1 MAGVIAGIGL
11 ATSLIGSGVSFT
23 QAAKAKREQK
33 KAERQQKALM
43 EKAKERAEK
52 NFYETLNVPIDAFDN
67 QYKQNQQVAAQ
78 ALEALQQ
85 GDARNLAAGVGGLQ
99 AAASQANEV
108 VRTGMQDALYEN
120 RKMKME
126 GKAAIEQQLIDMEV
140 GAAADQAQ
148 MARDFGRDQAAGIQG
163 GIAGVGQAAQSASSL
178 VPLFAAGKEG
188 RAAMQADEVFGGQ
201 EDQTQDQL
209 SKTVDEGGTG
219 MSRANRLQTLKGYQ
233 FTPAEIRRIKRSDN
247 QFEDFKTLIEGN
259 DPRFKNL
266 QTDIGSVT
274 DMSGLQKLLYGY

>member
-1 MAGVIAGIGL
+1 MSGVVAGIGL

-23 QAAKAKREQK
+23 QAAAAKRAQK
-33 KAERQQKALM
+33 KAEREQKALM

-52 NFYETLNVPIDAFDN
+52 NFYETLNVPVDAFDN
-67 QYKQNQQVAAQ
+67 QFKQNQQVAAQ
-78 ALEALQQ
+78 ALQALQQ

-99 AAASQANEV
+99 AAAAQANEV

-140 GAAADQAQ
+140 GAAADQSQ
-148 MARDFGRDQAAGIQG
+148 MARDFGRDRAAGIQG
-163 GIAGVGQAAQSASSL
+163 GIAGFGQAAQSASSL
-178 VPLFAAGKEG
+178 VPLFAAGKSG
-188 RAAMQADEVFGGQ
+188 RAAQKVDAVFGGN
-201 EDQTQDQL
+201 EDQSQDQL

-219 MSRANRLQTLKGYQ
+219 QSRAARLSQLKGLD
-233 FTPAEIRRIKRSDN
+233 FKPSEIRRIERSDN
-247 QFEDFKTLIEGN
+247 QVQAFKDLIQGD

-266 QTDIGSVT
+266 QNDIGSVT
-274 DMSGLQKLLYGY
+274 DMTELQKLLYGY

>member
-99 AAASQANEV
+99 AAASQANEA

-188 RAAMQADEVFGGQ
+188 RAAMKADEVFGGQ

-233 FTPAEIRRIKRSDN
+233 FTPAEIRRIQRSDN

-266 QTDIGSVT
+266 QDDIGSVT